1 MYKDTDKTAD
11 KPTVTDSSLAIEKKT
26 DKSVPKKETD
36 HPSDGQGGDLKSLIE
51 KNIKWSQ
58 IIYEQ
63 NKKIKNRLTWMLI
76 GDYLKIFLILAPL
89 IIALLYLPPF
99 ISQLMKTYDAILPGQ
114 TGAPIGIMDELNKI
128 LQQNGITLP
137 SAMVNKK

>member
-1 MYKDTDKTAD
+1 MYKDTDKLPAE
-11 KPTVTDSSLAIEKKT
+11 DSVASSKKSEKNAPASEIELAGEGRG
-26 DKSVPKKETD
+26 D
-36 HPSDGQGGDLKSLIE
+36 DLKALIE

-76 GDYLKIFLILAPL
+76 GDYLKIFLILAPI

-99 ISQLMKTYDAILPGQ
+99 VSQLMKTYGSILPGQ
-114 TGAPIGIMDELNKI
+114 SGAPIGIMEQLNKI
-128 LQQNGITLP
+128 LLQNGITLP
-137 SAMVNKK
+137 PAGLNRQ